1 MDFCGPGYA
10 AQKKKKKAQ
19 TEFTLNSSPGTKRM
33 QDLVV
38 SLLSP
43 QGSVSTPRSTDSLES
58 GRAAAEQ
65 RASCQ
70 HAGEFAEALYKRL
83 QEAKV
88 LELPDDYIAELKREY
103 ISCVNKQLDII
114 RK

>member
-1 MDFCGPGYA
+1 
-10 AQKKKKKAQ
+10 
-19 TEFTLNSSPGTKRM
+19 M

-43 QGSVSTPRSTDSLES
+43 QGSVSTPRSTDSASLES

-70 HAGEFAEALYKRL
+70 QAGDFAEALYKRL